1 MSYLTEKRNNK
12 IIAEKRR
19 KINEIKNNELNKE
32 CFDCGSCYPEYI
44 SINNGIFICNNC
56 IKIHN
61 TFPKEIS
68 LTLKNDLSTLN
79 NKELEYMYK
88 GGNQKLMEF
97 IHYEF
102 PELKKLQ
109 KNILYQT
116 KAMQFYRDNLN
127 YLVNSGPEP
136 IRPSKEINAYEL
148 IDYNKEIKNKKY
160 ERINLGDTN
169 KSIYKT
175 KKRNKSVGNR
185 KCIGNGNKINEKE
198 RIRKES
204 RNKSFRKNHFLDDD
218 NEEEELKR
226 HQSFYKE
233 MNKIFKDE
241 EDNEKKD
248 YKYYRKKS
256 NKFISNDIINNKFI
270 KYNSKTNDNN
280 KNNYKEYPIENI
292 YNNNYFNLTTTKNIF
307 MLTPAKNN
315 ILYSYRQLNDDNNI
329 NQIDNLYL
337 TNVKEIYSKPKIPYL
352 INSNQ
357 NQKADELFISLIDNI
372 NKLNLTEINSYRKI
386 NDSLNNN
393 RNIYEKDNNNYI
405 STNTYN
411 RRINQNKTKELFS
424 NININKNNIQNNNLI
439 RYIKRNEKKKEKEKE
454 EINKRTNYT
463 FRENNKIQIKE
474 IKIEKIGKKRIN
486 NHNDINS
493 EINNISNNINY
504 PKEQKYKKLSKM
516 NINKID
522 YNKNNNIEEKEK
534 LFKHIQTEN
543 ENNSKEKKI
552 KNINIFFDKN
562 KNSIKNETKKL
573 EIKNIETNYNTLN
586 SGRLISNKKLDFI
599 GNSINQKMSIRN
611 KYKMKR
617 KLDNL

>member
-1 MSYLTEKRNNK
+1 MSYLTEKRNNQN
-12 IIAEKRR
+12 ILEKRR
-19 KINEIKNNELNKE
+19 KINEIINNELNKE

-44 SINNGIFICNNC
+44 SINNGVFICNNC
-56 IKIHN
+56 IKNHN

-68 LTLKNDLSTLN
+68 LTLKNDLLTLN

-102 PELKKLQ
+102 PELNKLQ

-116 KAMQFYRDNLN
+116 KAMQYYRDNLN

-148 IDYNKEIKNKKY
+148 IDFNKEIKSKKF
-160 ERINLGDTN
+160 ERINLGDRN
-169 KSIYKT
+169 KGTYKS
-175 KKRNKSVGNR
+175 KKRNKSVGNKKGIR
-185 KCIGNGNKINEKE
+185 NGNKIYNKE
-198 RIRKES
+198 NNRKES

-233 MNKIFKDE
+233 MNKLFKDE
-241 EDNEKKD
+241 EENGKKE

-256 NKFISNDIINNKFI
+256 DKLILNDINNNKFI
-270 KYNSKTNDNN
+270 KYSSKTNDNN
-280 KNNYKEYPIENI
+280 KNNYKEHPIENI

-307 MLTPAKNN
+307 MFTPVKNN
-315 ILYSYRQLNDDNNI
+315 MIYSYRQLNDNNNI
-329 NQIDNLYL
+329 NQMDNIYL
-337 TNVKEIYSKPKIPYL
+337 NNVKEIYSKPKIPYL

-357 NQKADELFISLIDNI
+357 NKKKDELFLPLRENI
-372 NKLNLTEINSYRKI
+372 NKLNLTEINSYRKK
-386 NDSLNNN
+386 NDSLNN
-393 RNIYEKDNNNYI
+393 RNMYEKDNNYI

-411 RRINQNKTKELFS
+411 RRNNQNKTKELFA

-454 EINKRTNYT
+454 KGEINKRYNYT
-463 FRENNKIQIKE
+463 FKENNKIQIKE
-474 IKIEKIGKKRIN
+474 IRIEKIGKKKIN
-486 NHNDINS
+486 DYSDSNI
-493 EINNISNNINY
+493 EINDISNNINY
-504 PKEQKYKKLSKM
+504 LKEQKYKKLPKM

-522 YNKNNNIEEKEK
+522 FNKNNNNIEEKEK
-534 LFKHIQTEN
+534 FFCYIQTEN
-543 ENNSKEKKI
+543 DNNNKNKI

-562 KNSIKNETKKL
+562 KNIKNETKKS

-586 SGRLISNKKLDFI
+586 SGRYISDKKLENI
-599 GNSINQKMSIRN
+599 GNSLNQKISIRN

-617 KLDNL
+617 KQENL

>member
-12 IIAEKRR
+12 NIVEKRR

-56 IKIHN
+56 IKVHN

-97 IHYEF
+97 IHFEF
-102 PELKKLQ
+102 PKLNKLQ

-116 KAMQFYRDNLN
+116 KAVQYYRDNLN

-136 IRPSKEINAYEL
+136 ICPSKEINAYEL

-160 ERINLGDTN
+160 ERINLGGDKN
-169 KSIYKT
+169 KGIYKT

-185 KCIGNGNKINEKE
+185 KGVGNGNKIYNKE
-198 RIRKES
+198 VIRRES

-226 HQSFYKE
+226 HKSFYKE
-233 MNKIFKDE
+233 MNKLFKDE
-241 EDNEKKD
+241 EDEKKD

-256 NKFISNDIINNKFI
+256 NNFISNNIINNKFI
-270 KYNSKTNDNN
+270 KYNFKTNDNN
-280 KNNYKEYPIENI
+280 KINYREHPIENI

-307 MLTPAKNN
+307 MLSPVKNN
-315 ILYSYRQLNDDNNI
+315 ILYNYRQLNDDNNI

-337 TNVKEIYSKPKIPYL
+337 TNVKDIYSKPKIPYL

-357 NQKADELFISLIDNI
+357 NQKADELFISLRDNI
-372 NKLNLTEINSYRKI
+372 NKLNLTDINGYNKI

-393 RNIYEKDNNNYI
+393 RNIYEKDNNYI

-411 RRINQNKTKELFS
+411 RRINQNKIKELFA
-424 NININKNNIQNNNLI
+424 NININKNNIQNNNLK

-454 EINKRTNYT
+454 EINIRNNYT
-463 FRENNKIQIKE
+463 FRESNKFQIKE
-474 IKIEKIGKKRIN
+474 IKIEKLWKKKN
-486 NHNDINS
+486 NNDLNT
-493 EINNISNNINY
+493 EINNNY

-516 NINKID
+516 NLNRIAPNK
-522 YNKNNNIEEKEK
+522 NNNNIEEKEK
-534 LFKHIQTEN
+534 LLQTEN
-543 ENNSKEKKI
+543 NNNSKEKKI

-562 KNSIKNETKKL
+562 KGTIKNETKKL

-586 SGRLISNKKLDFI
+586 TGRFISNKKLDNI
-599 GNSINQKMSIRN
+599 GNSLNQKISIRN

-617 KLDNL
+617 KLENL